1 MTPEFTEHFL
11 IDEHGRQ
18 CEAVPEAIEMLLEYP
33 DADFDIAG
41 YAIRNLGW
49 IEVRVDPPSGTIRAK
64 FRALTVSF
72 GAVSALYALLSNQ
85 IWTDIRFDY
94 DLFGW
99 MTDTYGDNRSACAG
113 LHFVVQNVIDFFH
126 HPPYTSVNKN
136 PGLLREEDETGSKM
150 LSSVLGL
157 WQERSGLIADD
168 VTHKLREIG
177 ILPRLML
184 IDVDSTGEDARFRY
198 IGDGFTVYG
207 DRWPRE
213 AIGRNIREQP
223 DTAYGARVAESCMT
237 AAQNPQPSYTHVDAC
252 IGVPG
257 HDPRRSRYKCLKT
270 PWRNSHG
277 GQVLMITSV
286 LTPDVDIPLV
296 RSSALQGH

>member
-1 MTPEFTEHFL
+1 MKPEFTEHFL

-18 CEAVPEAIEMLLEYP
+18 CETLPEAIEVLLDYP

-41 YAIRNLGW
+41 YAVRNLGW
-49 IEVRVDPPSGTIRAK
+49 IDVRMNPPSGAIRAE

-85 IWTDIRFDY
+85 TWNDIRFEY

-99 MTDTYGDNRSACAG
+99 MTDSYDDNRSACAG
-113 LHFVVQNVIDFFH
+113 LHFVVQNVIDFFQ
-126 HPPYTSVNKN
+126 HPPYTSVDKS
-136 PGLLREEDETGSKM
+136 PGLLREEGTASSKM
-150 LSSVLGL
+150 LGSVLSL
-157 WQERSGLIADD
+157 WQERSGQITDD

-184 IDVDSTGEDARFRY
+184 IDVDKTGEDARFRY
-198 IGDGFTVYG
+198 IGAGFTVYG

-223 DTAYGARVAESCMT
+223 DQAYGARVAKSCIV
-237 AAQNPQPSYTHVDAC
+237 AAQSAQPNYSHVDAC

-257 HDPRRSRYKCLKT
+257 RDPRRSRYKCLKT
-270 PWRNSHG
+270 PWRSSHG

-296 RSSALQGH
+296 RSSGQRGH